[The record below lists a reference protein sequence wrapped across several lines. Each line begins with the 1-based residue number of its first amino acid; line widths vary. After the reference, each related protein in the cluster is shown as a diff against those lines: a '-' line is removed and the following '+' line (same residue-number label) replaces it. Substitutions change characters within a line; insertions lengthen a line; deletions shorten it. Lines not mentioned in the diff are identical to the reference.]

1 MKHAMCAISLLTVLA
16 ILGGCGKVAS
26 PTPLTQTAGSLS
38 ATLVIIPDPPVPM
51 EDATLELTLLDV
63 NNQPVSGATV
73 RFDLTMPGMQMP
85 INCPEAT
92 DEGDG
97 IYRASA
103 IFTMAGEWQIQVEV
117 AAQAEGNEAFTFVTH
132 TK

>member
-1 MKHAMCAISLLTVLA
+1 MKHAVCAISLLAVLA
-16 ILGGCGKVAS
+16 TLGGCGKVAS
-26 PTPLTQTAGSLS
+26 PTPLTQTASSLS
-38 ATLVIIPDPPVPM
+38 ATLVIIPDPPVSM

-73 RFDLTMPGMQMP
+73 RLDLTMPGMQMP
-85 INCPEAT
+85 TNCPEAT
-92 DEGDG
+92 DEGNG